1 MCLGV
6 CVDGLGDT
14 RRRGGWVGIQHKR
27 PHLFTDS
34 SGGGRSTTVGAP
46 PSTFGQGRTFV
57 VGLAMIQSGGTE
69 LLAAVI
75 ADPPEKLAS
84 MLRGVVLSS

>member
-1 MCLGV
+1 M
-6 CVDGLGDT
+6 
-14 RRRGGWVGIQHKR
+14 GIQHKR

-46 PSTFGQGRTFV
+46 PSTFGQGRTF
-57 VGLAMIQSGGTE
+57 GLAMIQSGGTE